1 MRNCRRFNR
10 IYGLQLRDICTAKYV
25 VLHCSWFVLFCFV
38 FFFFIIFSVE
48 LSCPYLHSA
57 IFSLSSSHILL
68 IKSCDKYRILSNFRF
83 ILEPGAPNDNI
94 WKISVWK
101 TILRSRIFGT
111 CITHNAMIAT
121 ATF

>member
-10 IYGLQLRDICTAKYV
+10 IYGLQLRDICTAKYF
-25 VLHCSWFVLFCFV
+25 VLHCSWFVNFV
-38 FFFFIIFSVE
+38 SFFFFIFSVE
-48 LSCPYLHSA
+48 LNCPYQHST

-94 WKISVWK
+94 WKICVRK

-111 CITHNAMIAT
+111 CIAHNAMIAT